1 MEKQSR
7 EISEIFTSVPKNK
20 RKTSQSHPTAYSSQS
35 QNKSQME
42 AETRREERE
51 KNLLKANCFH

>member
-20 RKTSQSHPTAYSSQS
+20 RKTSQSPPTAHSSQS

-51 KNLLKANCFH
+51 KKTS